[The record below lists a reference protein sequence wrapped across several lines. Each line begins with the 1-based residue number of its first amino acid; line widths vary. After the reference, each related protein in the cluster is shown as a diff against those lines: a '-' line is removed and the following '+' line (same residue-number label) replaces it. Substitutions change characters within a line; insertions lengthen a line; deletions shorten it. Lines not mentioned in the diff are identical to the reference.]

1 MISGEEFVRNTK
13 PLTPSQP
20 SAPEKIEAPTV
31 EVVPIA
37 NAFPSTPAPVVT
49 PPKVEIPEPP
59 AVRPEVSKEA
69 PAMHYGT
76 PSVSE
81 RATEM
86 PGTPS
91 ERATEAMNRTP
102 SVSERATKMPGT
114 PSERATEAMNRTPS
128 VSERATKMPGTPS
141 VSERATKLP
150 GTPSERATEAMPP
163 RQTAP
168 PVVTTARVAPAVSS
182 NGSAA
187 RDELSFTIPGADE
200 SFFSRL
206 SNLLQNVGDI
216 FKNTGAYKTAGGDF
230 HFLLEEESLSTR
242 IRREF
247 SVAWA
252 DFRRDPKRF
261 VIELIR
267 GEGSNRTRRNMM
279 LAGSEMALVGYV
291 TIYFISQII
300 SSMKGAN
307 GWMVNGLFVF
317 LATYLAACY
326 AARGFLLYRLINSIS
341 NKFAAPKFA
350 LEVVNWAPLVTVLF
364 LAIFMNN
371 YKFYCYVFP
380 GKCILPEEE
389 VAKDEVLIAQ
399 LADIP
404 KIDLK
409 ESAAAK
415 EKSFGGS
422 KPKPKP
428 ASGGGGG
435 GRQQPTPPSK
445 GVPPQMALTPQIIPP
460 NPEPPKIKNPSLI
473 VASTV
478 YGDPSALPPMKGPI
492 GDPTGVPAPPSS
504 GPGTG
509 AGIGRGAGTGVGGG
523 DGGGVGP
530 GRGGNVGGGD
540 MGLGGGGGVQPMSAA
555 LRPTI
560 LYKEKAKYTEEARQN
575 KVQGTV
581 VLNVVFTADGRISNI
596 RVVRGL
602 PDGLTEKAIEAAQ
615 KIRFRPA
622 VRNGSPVS
630 VRGNLEFTFN
640 LY

>member
-1 MISGEEFVRNTK
+1 MKICPTCKQEFPNGFQYCPNDTELLISGEEFVRNTK

-20 SAPEKIEAPTV
+20 SAPEKIEAPAV

-37 NAFPSTPAPVVT
+37 NAYPSTPAPVVT

-69 PAMHYGT
+69 PAMPYGT

-81 RATEM
+81 RATEAM
-86 PGTPS
+86 PF
-91 ERATEAMNRTP
+91 RKTEHIQ
-102 SVSERATKMPGT
+102 MPV
-114 PSERATEAMNRTPS
+114 TE
-128 VSERATKMPGTPS
+128 E
-141 VSERATKLP
+141 L
-150 GTPSERATEAMPP
+150 PP

-168 PVVTTARVAPAVSS
+168 PPPVITTARAVSN
-182 NGSAA
+182 NGAAA

-247 SVAWA
+247 SVAWE

-350 LEVVNWAPLVTVLF
+350 LEVVNWAPLVTVLL

-399 LADIP
+399 LADVP

-622 VRNGSPVS
+622 VKNGSPVS

>member
-1 MISGEEFVRNTK
+1 MKICPTCKQEFPNGFQYCPNDTDQLMTKEEFVRHTVS
-13 PLTPSQP
+13 LRAVQP
-20 SAPEKIEAPTV
+20 STTVQPEKKAEQTTVEVIPITNPFAGSTSAGHIETTAPTV
-31 EVVPIA
+31 SEAPNPIPRKTEQIQRPNVVPA
-37 NAFPSTPAPVVT
+37 AEEPVVK
-49 PPKVEIPEPP
+49 PPV
-59 AVRPEVSKEA
+59 
-69 PAMHYGT
+69 
-76 PSVSE
+76 
-81 RATEM
+81 
-86 PGTPS
+86 
-91 ERATEAMNRTP
+91 
-102 SVSERATKMPGT
+102 
-114 PSERATEAMNRTPS
+114 
-128 VSERATKMPGTPS
+128 
-141 VSERATKLP
+141 
-150 GTPSERATEAMPP
+150 
-163 RQTAP
+163 QTAP
-168 PVVTTARVAPAVSS
+168 AAARNVTQPVTTPIAAT
-182 NGSAA
+182 NGRKES
-187 RDELSFTIPGADE
+187 DELSFTIPGAEE
-200 SFFSRL
+200 SFISRL
-206 SNLLQNVGDI
+206 SGLLGSIGEI
-216 FKNTGAYKTAGGDF
+216 FKNTGTYKAADGEF
-230 HFLLEEESLSTR
+230 QFLLEEESLLTR
-242 IRREF
+242 IGREF

-252 DFRRDPKRF
+252 DFKRDPKRF
-261 VIELIR
+261 MIELVK
-267 GEGSNRTRRNMM
+267 GEGSNRARRNAL

-307 GWMVNGLFVF
+307 GLMINGLFVF

-326 AARGFLLYRLINSIS
+326 AARGFLLYKLINSLT
-341 NKFAAPKFA
+341 NRFAAPKFA
-350 LEVVNWAPLVTVLF
+350 LEVVNWAPLVTIML

-380 GKCILPEEE
+380 GKCILPEEQE
-389 VAKDEVLIAQ
+389 LKNDDVLIAQ
-399 LADIP
+399 LTDVP

-409 ESAAAK
+409 ESASAK

-492 GDPTGVPAPPSS
+492 GDPSGVPAPPSS

-509 AGIGRGAGTGVGGG
+509 AGIGRGSGTGVGGG

-555 LRPTI
+555 LKPTI

-622 VRNGSPVS
+622 VKNGSPVS

>member
-1 MISGEEFVRNTK
+1 MKICPTCKQEFPNGFQYCPNDTDQLMTKEEFLRHTV
-13 PLTPSQP
+13 PLRTAQP
-20 SAPEKIEAPTV
+20 STSVQPEKKAEQATVEVIPITNPFAGSTSAGHVETTAPTV
-31 EVVPIA
+31 SEAPNPIPRKTEQIHRQTVVPA
-37 NAFPSTPAPVVT
+37 VEEPVAPV
-49 PPKVEIPEPP
+49 KPP
-59 AVRPEVSKEA
+59 A
-69 PAMHYGT
+69 
-76 PSVSE
+76 
-81 RATEM
+81 
-86 PGTPS
+86 
-91 ERATEAMNRTP
+91 
-102 SVSERATKMPGT
+102 
-114 PSERATEAMNRTPS
+114 
-128 VSERATKMPGTPS
+128 
-141 VSERATKLP
+141 
-150 GTPSERATEAMPP
+150 
-163 RQTAP
+163 QTAP
-168 PVVTTARVAPAVSS
+168 AATRNVAQPVTAPIAST
-182 NGSAA
+182 NGRKE
-187 RDELSFTIPGADE
+187 RDELSFTIPGAEE
-200 SFFSRL
+200 SFISRL
-206 SNLLQNVGDI
+206 SGLLGSIGEI
-216 FKNTGAYKTAGGDF
+216 FKNTGAYQSADGDF
-230 HFLLEEESLSTR
+230 QFLLEEESLLTR

-252 DFRRDPKRF
+252 DFKRDPKRF
-261 VIELIR
+261 LIELAK
-267 GEGSNRTRRNMM
+267 GEGSNRARRNMM

-300 SSMKGAN
+300 STMKGAN
-307 GWMVNGLFVF
+307 GLMVNGLFVF

-326 AARGFLLYRLINSIS
+326 AARGFLLYKLINSLT
-341 NKFAAPKFA
+341 NRFAAPKFA
-350 LEVVNWAPLVTVLF
+350 LEVVNWAPLVTIML

-380 GKCILPEEE
+380 GKCVLPEEQQQKE
-389 VAKDEVLIAQ
+389 EVLIAQ
-399 LADIP
+399 LADVP

-409 ESAAAK
+409 ESASAK

-492 GDPTGVPAPPSS
+492 GDPSGVPAPPSS

-509 AGIGRGAGTGVGGG
+509 AGIGRGSGTGVGGG

-555 LRPTI
+555 LKPTI

-575 KVQGTV
+575 KIQGTV

-622 VRNGSPVS
+622 VKNGSPVS

>member
-1 MISGEEFVRNTK
+1 MKICPTCKQEFPNGFQYCPNDTDQLMTKDEFVRHTVS
-13 PLTPSQP
+13 LRAAQP
-20 SAPEKIEAPTV
+20 STTVQPEKKAEQTTVEVIPITNPFAGSTSAGHIETTAPTV
-31 EVVPIA
+31 SEAPNPTPRKTEQIQRPNVVPA
-37 NAFPSTPAPVVT
+37 AEEPVVK
-49 PPKVEIPEPP
+49 PPV
-59 AVRPEVSKEA
+59 
-69 PAMHYGT
+69 
-76 PSVSE
+76 
-81 RATEM
+81 
-86 PGTPS
+86 
-91 ERATEAMNRTP
+91 
-102 SVSERATKMPGT
+102 
-114 PSERATEAMNRTPS
+114 
-128 VSERATKMPGTPS
+128 
-141 VSERATKLP
+141 
-150 GTPSERATEAMPP
+150 
-163 RQTAP
+163 QTAP
-168 PVVTTARVAPAVSS
+168 AAARNVTQPVTTPIAAT
-182 NGSAA
+182 NGRKES
-187 RDELSFTIPGADE
+187 DELSFTIPGAEE
-200 SFFSRL
+200 SFISRL
-206 SNLLQNVGDI
+206 SGLLGSIGEI
-216 FKNTGAYKTAGGDF
+216 FKNTGTYKAADGDF
-230 HFLLEEESLSTR
+230 QFLLEEESLLTR
-242 IRREF
+242 IGREF

-252 DFRRDPKRF
+252 DFKRDPKRF
-261 VIELIR
+261 MIELVK
-267 GEGSNRTRRNMM
+267 GEGSNRARRNAL

-307 GWMVNGLFVF
+307 GLMINGLFVF

-326 AARGFLLYRLINSIS
+326 AARGFLLYKLINSLT
-341 NKFAAPKFA
+341 NRFAAPKFA
-350 LEVVNWAPLVTVLF
+350 LEVVNWAPLVTIML

-380 GKCILPEEE
+380 GKCVLPEEQLQKE
-389 VAKDEVLIAQ
+389 EVLIAQ
-399 LADIP
+399 LTDVP

-409 ESAAAK
+409 ESASAK

-492 GDPTGVPAPPSS
+492 GDPSGVPAPPSS

-509 AGIGRGAGTGVGGG
+509 AGIGRGSGTGVGGG

-555 LRPTI
+555 LKPTI

-622 VRNGSPVS
+622 VKNGSPVS

>member
-1 MISGEEFVRNTK
+1 MKICPTCKQEFPNGFQYCPNDTDQLMTREEFVRQTVSLK
-13 PLTPSQP
+13 AAQP
-20 SAPEKIEAPTV
+20 SIPVQAEKKAEQTTVEVIPITNPFAGSTSTGHVETTAPTV
-31 EVVPIA
+31 
-37 NAFPSTPAPVVT
+37 S
-49 PPKVEIPEPP
+49 
-59 AVRPEVSKEA
+59 EA
-69 PAMHYGT
+69 PNT
-76 PSVSE
+76 VS
-81 RATEM
+81 RKTEQI
-86 PGTPS
+86 
-91 ERATEAMNRTP
+91 
-102 SVSERATKMPGT
+102 
-114 PSERATEAMNRTPS
+114 
-128 VSERATKMPGTPS
+128 
-141 VSERATKLP
+141 
-150 GTPSERATEAMPP
+150 
-163 RQTAP
+163 QT
-168 PVVTTARVAPAVSS
+168 VAPAVEEPVVPVKPPVQTTPAAARNVTKPVTAPIAAS
-182 NGSAA
+182 NGRKESE
-187 RDELSFTIPGADE
+187 ELSFMIPGAEE
-200 SFFSRL
+200 SFISRL
-206 SNLLQNVGDI
+206 SGLLGSIGEI
-216 FKNTGAYKTAGGDF
+216 FKNTGTYKAADGDF
-230 HFLLEEESLSTR
+230 QFLLEEESLLTR
-242 IRREF
+242 IGREF

-252 DFRRDPKRF
+252 DFKRDPKRF
-261 VIELIR
+261 LIELVK
-267 GEGSNRTRRNMM
+267 GEGSNRARRNAL

-307 GWMVNGLFVF
+307 GLMINGLFIF

-326 AARGFLLYRLINSIS
+326 AARGFLLYKLINSLT
-341 NKFAAPKFA
+341 NRFAAPKFA
-350 LEVVNWAPLVTVLF
+350 LEVVNWAPLVTIML

-380 GKCILPEEE
+380 GKCILPEEQE
-389 VAKDEVLIAQ
+389 LKNDDVLIAQ
-399 LADIP
+399 LTDVP

-409 ESAAAK
+409 ESASAK

-492 GDPTGVPAPPSS
+492 GDPSGVPAPPSS

-509 AGIGRGAGTGVGGG
+509 AGIGRGSGTGVGGG

-555 LRPTI
+555 LKPTI

-622 VRNGSPVS
+622 VKNGSPVS